1 MPRGLHVAP
10 RGAYTLHHGLEGV
23 VLGQELRHLLA
34 CMVNASE
41 SATLAEAAT
50 WAKVAGC
57 YCSRVRS
64 AAHRANGARFRKQ
77 GGELWRSRDGAL
89 TMLPCRS
96 PSSRACMVN
105 GGGIG
110 GFGGG

>member
-50 WAKVAGC
+50 
-57 YCSRVRS
+57 RVRS
-64 AAHRANGARFRKQ
+64 AAHRANVARFRKQ

>member
-50 WAKVAGC
+50 
-57 YCSRVRS
+57 RVRS